1 MRLITRI
8 PMLMLAVAAALP
20 LGMASSAHAQRP
32 QAITA
37 DSFGVEPVRSLK
49 PGTELAFNMM
59 ATPGADVTL
68 QITGATAGVRMNEV
82 RPGTYEGNYTVRTR
96 DRLTAK
102 SLVNARIVKDGRTLN
117 AALDQSLVRGAPS
130 PVPVSR
136 ILAFSV
142 NAPERVRPGDELK
155 FSLAGVAGGEARVAV
170 QGITRPIALTEV
182 SRGLYE
188 GSYTVSRNE
197 RLRGD
202 LNATGYL
209 KVGQQEASQRF
220 TRESLRG
227 SSAQSSRDPSR
238 NRAEDRN
245 AYGCDRTDGR
255 DARRADMAG
264 ATCGVVTAI
273 GKTEVDDAD
282 SRNVL
287 GTVAGGVL
295 GGVLGNQV
303 GGGSGKDLARIVGA
317 IGGAY
322 AGNRI
327 QNAREKTT
335 VYRITVQLDGGGT
348 QNFDHAVDPVLPVGE
363 RVKIVDGLIVRR

>member
-1 MRLITRI
+1 MRITKRF
-8 PMLMLAVAAALP
+8 PMLILALAAALP
-20 LGMASSAHAQRP
+20 LAGVGNVHAEGP
-32 QAITA
+32 HAITA
-37 DSFGVEPVRSLK
+37 DSFGVEPVRSLR
-49 PGTELAFNMM
+49 PGTELAFSLT

-68 QITGATAGVRMNEV
+68 QIAGATAGVRMYEA
-82 RPGTYEGNYTVRTR
+82 RPGVYEGTYTVNRR
-96 DRLTAK
+96 DRLTAA
-102 SLVNARIVKDGRTLN
+102 SQVNARIVKDGRTLN
-117 AALDQSLVRGAPS
+117 ATLDQSLVQGARS

-142 NAPERVRPGDELK
+142 NAPEGTRPGDELT
-155 FSLAGVAGGEARVAV
+155 FSLAGVPGGEARVAV
-170 QGITRPIALTEV
+170 QGIARPIALTEV

-188 GSYTVSRNE
+188 GGYTISRRE
-197 RLRGD
+197 RLRGN

-209 KVGQQEASQRF
+209 KVGQQEVSQRF
-220 TRESLRG
+220 TRDR
-227 SSAQSSRDPSR
+227 SAD
-238 NRAEDRN
+238 NN
-245 AYGCDRTDGR
+245 AYGCDRSDGR
-255 DARRADMAG
+255 DARRPDMAG
-264 ATCGVVTAI
+264 ATCGVVTAV
-273 GKTEVDDAD
+273 GKTEVDDNN
-282 SRNVL
+282 SRNVI

-295 GGVLGNQV
+295 GGVIGNQV

-348 QNFDHAVDPVLPVGE
+348 QNFDHAVDPVLPVGA

>member
-1 MRLITRI
+1 MHLPSRLSILI
-8 PMLMLAVAAALP
+8 LAIAAALP
-20 LGMASSAHAQRP
+20 LASIGSAYAQGP
-32 QAITA
+32 LAISA
-37 DSFGVEPVRSLK
+37 DSFEVEPVRSLN
-49 PGTELAFNMM
+49 PGTELAFNLT

-68 QITGATAGVRMNEV
+68 QIAGATAGVRMSEV
-82 RPGTYEGNYTVRTR
+82 QPGVYEGSYTVRTR
-96 DRLTAK
+96 DRLTAA

-117 AALDQSLVRGAPS
+117 PALDQSLVRGAKS

-142 NAPERVRPGDELK
+142 NAPEQVRPGDELS

-170 QGITRPIALTEV
+170 QGVAKPVALTEV

-188 GSYTVSRNE
+188 GNYTVARKD

-220 TRESLRG
+220 TREQ
-227 SSAQSSRDPSR
+227 APDPS
-238 NRAEDRN
+238 
-245 AYGCDRTDGR
+245 AYGCDRSDGR
-255 DARRADMAG
+255 DVRRPDMAG
-264 ATCGVVTAI
+264 ATCGVVTAV
-273 GKTEVDDAD
+273 GKAEVDDGH
-282 SRNVL
+282 SRNVI

-317 IGGAY
+317 LGGAY

-335 VYRITVQLDGGGT
+335 VYRITVQLDDGASQT
-348 QNFDHAVDPVLPVGE
+348 FDHAVDPVLLVGA
-363 RVKIVDGLIVRR
+363 RVKVVNGLIVKR